1 MSEDQSEV
9 RAGAMSE
16 REDRKIH
23 DDVSLVG
30 LRAHATAVGFVTLAR
45 ELVKA
50 GVLEEAAVER
60 LKEAIVRELSLS
72 RSRATSAEE
81 FERTTRHRL
90 DGLFSGHERVGET
103 VPPQMAEG

>member
-1 MSEDQSEV
+1 MTEV
-9 RAGAMSE
+9 QAGAMSE

-60 LKEAIVRELSLS
+60 IKDAIVRELSLGRS
-72 RSRATSAEE
+72 RSTAAEE

-90 DGLFSGHERVGET
+90 DGLFSGHEPVGEN
-103 VPPQMAEG
+103 VPPEMAEN